1 MAKNSSLYPDDSHEK
16 RDQMKFRVITLAAM
30 LIFGSA
36 IPSHASTTVDVSSGP
51 LNFGADS
58 GTNQATTIG
67 ALAGE
72 GFTHRY
78 NNVFAGVDAVL
89 TVVAVNNIDS
99 DDNAGNGVNNLFD
112 NVDRFNSTT
121 GKSIDINIDIAG
133 ESPNDAQSGSVTLR
147 ADFVQAGTNNPV
159 TLRNISINVADI
171 DSLQYVSFTGISA
184 YELSSAPSSV
194 LTVTEPS
201 PGTYEFKEPSDNGSD
216 PVDQEHWALVEYLS
230 ASSVSWIVGARTSGS
245 AFFSVSFADATWSA
259 AATRVTPVL
268 PDFDLTYNG
277 NSPDSGSAPA
287 TQSSTSNSSTMT
299 LNAPQGDLL
308 KANSCFNGWNT
319 RADGTGANYSNGDS
333 IVLTSNTA
341 LYANWTCPTLSFNSN
356 AADSGSVPSTQSA
369 TANSSSVTL
378 VAAQG
383 DLVKA
388 NGCFSGWN
396 TRADGTG
403 TNYLNGESITLTR
416 STLLY
421 ANWTCSVAP
430 SQTSTPAPTASS
442 SPASVTKAV
451 AAEPA
456 PTLANTGTSDFKA
469 LLAVGLVGM
478 GVLLIAY
485 VRRPE
490 KS

>member
-1 MAKNSSLYPDDSHEK
+1 LPKYSSLYRNDSNEK

-58 GTNQATTIG
+58 GTNQANTIG
-67 ALAGE
+67 ALAGQ
-72 GFTHRY
+72 GFSHRY
-78 NNVFAGVDAVL
+78 NNVFTGVDAVL
-89 TVVAVNNIDS
+89 TVTAVNNIDY
-99 DDNAGNGVNNLFD
+99 DDDESNGVDNLFD

-121 GKSIDINIDIAG
+121 GKAIDINIDIAG
-133 ESPNDAQSGSVTLR
+133 ESPNDAQSGSASMR

-159 TLRNISINVADI
+159 TLSNISINVADI
-171 DSLQYVSFTGISA
+171 DSNQYVSFTGISA
-184 YELSSAPSSV
+184 YELSSSPTTE
-194 LTVTEPS
+194 LTVS
-201 PGTYEFKEPSDNGSD
+201 SSAGTYEFKEPNGNSSSAS
-216 PVDQEHWALVEYLS
+216 DQENWALVEYAS
-230 ASSVSWIVGARTSGS
+230 ASSISWIIGARESGS
-245 AFFSVSFADATWSA
+245 AFFSISFADATWDATPTRPTLALA
-259 AATRVTPVL
+259 A
-268 PDFDLTYNG
+268 FDLTYNG

-287 TQSSTSNSSTMT
+287 TQSSTSSSSTVT
-299 LNAPQGDLL
+299 LNAPQGNLL

-341 LYANWTCPTLSFNSN
+341 LFANWTCPTLSFNSN

-430 SQTSTPAPTASS
+430 SQTSTPAPT
-442 SPASVTKAV
+442 PASVTKAV
-451 AAEPA
+451 AA
-456 PTLANTGTSDFKA
+456 PTLANTGASDFKA
-469 LLAVGLVGM
+469 LLAVGLVGI
-478 GVLLIAY
+478 GILLIAY
-485 VRRPE
+485 VRRPV